1 MEDCQRE
8 LYDSD
13 TEDASYPSLVKT
25 PGEIFMQTPK
35 KIVSATVQVETDHIY
50 YLCCWN

>member
-13 TEDASYPSLVKT
+13 TEDLYPSLVKT

-35 KIVSATVQVETDHIY
+35 KIVSATV
-50 YLCCWN
+50 